1 MLKYFPGSSGNA
13 QRILAL
19 DALTVNT
26 TPRIAYAAIAA
37 KNSSNGHAH
46 VDHPGRKQIVV
57 RRFQDSGHYQGKE
70 RLAIRP
76 ALLIGHRK
84 ITGRELFPD
93 RVIMHG
99 VLGKIGPPIGVLV
112 QIPIDLTNGS
122 EQVKTDREEENA
134 KTNLSRF

>member
-1 MLKYFPGSSGNA
+1 MSFVAFKTPA
-13 QRILAL
+13 
-19 DALTVNT
+19 T
-26 TPRIAYAAIAA
+26 TR
-37 KNSSNGHAH
+37 
-46 VDHPGRKQIVV
+46 
-57 RRFQDSGHYQGKE
+57 GKE

-76 ALLIGHRK
+76 ALLVAHRK